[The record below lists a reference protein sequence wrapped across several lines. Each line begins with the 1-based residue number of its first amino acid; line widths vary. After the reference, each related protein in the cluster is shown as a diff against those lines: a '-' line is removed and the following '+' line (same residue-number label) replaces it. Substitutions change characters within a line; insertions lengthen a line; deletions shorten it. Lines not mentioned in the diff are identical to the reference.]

1 MADNAGKTTYHIDLE
16 PIGRR
21 VDIAAGQTLL
31 DAARAA
37 GIEMVAVCGGE
48 GWCYTCL
55 VRPLTGSVSAIT
67 AAERDGISADELAAG
82 FRLACQT
89 IPLTDVKVEIPP
101 DSLATQQR
109 LQLEG
114 QEVEQPA
121 APLVDGN

>member
-1 MADNAGKTTYHIDLE
+1 MADSAGKTTYHIDLE

-67 AAERDGISADELAAG
+67 AAEQDGTEP
-82 FRLACQT
+82 R
-89 IPLTDVKVEIPP
+89 
-101 DSLATQQR
+101 
-109 LQLEG
+109 
-114 QEVEQPA
+114 
-121 APLVDGN
+121 